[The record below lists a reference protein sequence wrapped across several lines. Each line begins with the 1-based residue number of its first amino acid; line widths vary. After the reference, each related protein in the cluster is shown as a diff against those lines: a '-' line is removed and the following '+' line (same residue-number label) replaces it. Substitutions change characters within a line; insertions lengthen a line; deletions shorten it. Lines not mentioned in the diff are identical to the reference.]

1 MDLICKKRK
10 FTCNFNMSSGAVCGQ
25 AYKLT
30 QHKDSTGH
38 KRCRE
43 EKAKEQED
51 KRVKKKKKK
60 KNISKE
66 AMVASSVAQK

>member
-1 MDLICKKRK
+1 
-10 FTCNFNMSSGAVCGQ
+10 MSTGAVCGQ

-38 KRCRE
+38 KHCWE

-51 KRVKKKKKK
+51 KKVKKK

-66 AMVASSVAQK
+66 AMVASSVAQKWTMMYIVLELSFCYVYI